1 MFFQRSLGQ
10 GNPRGRQDLSK
21 TAPRAPKT
29 AARGTKGL
37 PCDFLRTRGK
47 APEGR
52 RGKGGQRPVH
62 LCVHS
67 HQERGLLTYCLQ
79 LFHTRDAHAMASH
92 SRSEEMAAG
101 TRVSLWRTLAGLR
114 WICRNMFPRRNW
126 KTQICFAPSTDQ
138 GRVRPLRQVHRTTSM
153 RQRRKTKRA
162 SVGRGAPPGAGE
174 GEGGR
179 QDG

>member
-1 MFFQRSLGQ
+1 MPKEVFMFFQRSLGQ

-126 KTQICFAPSTDQ
+126 KTQICFAPSTQDNID
-138 GRVRPLRQVHRTTSM
+138 
-153 RQRRKTKRA
+153 
-162 SVGRGAPPGAGE
+162 APKKENKKGVS
-174 GEGGR
+174 GEGGTPR
-179 QDG
+179 SRRGGGRKAGRMRR